1 MKKILLALLFTLPLI
16 CSAQQP
22 DPQILAPGSPVTPT
36 LPQPAP
42 AVSEAADEPVS
53 LTFPKNSVLDVI
65 SLYESLTGKRI
76 IRDSNLAG
84 QELSILV
91 AKPVPR
97 KDAIAIIESSLLLNN
112 YSIVP
117 VDAQTIKI
125 LGPSRAPRTEGLPLL
140 SEVNALPTDGDK
152 VVSFYKPLGFVSP
165 EEAIAVIQGVV
176 QINAFGSLVPVP
188 NTNAI
193 IMTDKTP
200 VIRKAIGILDLIDV
214 EPARVVTEF
223 ITLKRANSERVVEI
237 LDEMFGKEETTKSGS
252 SGGNTPPP
260 APKEGQPAAPS
271 AAGPTTSARYENRLL
286 AGKAKF
292 VADKRTNRILVVTR
306 TENYRYVKDVI
317 AQLDSSADFEE
328 PYVRVLDYV
337 PVDDIFP
344 VLSDMLAEKDSEKE
358 GGTGGGEN
366 SSNQSKN
373 SNSLSNSNGNS
384 RNSNDSLSGGDGLS
398 RPDRLTSETD
408 QGTPQSVTL
417 GEIRLIADNNS
428 NSVIVFGPPESKL
441 RAKQILQLLDQRPK
455 QVYLAVVIGQ
465 LRLDKGM
472 EYGVSYLIR
481 NNGGIA
487 GTALSSSQLPGIFP
501 DPGSIVKPDSL
512 TPALSAL
519 SGLTVYG
526 TIADSVDVFARFL
539 ENTNR
544 FRTLSR
550 PVIYTT
556 NNRKATI
563 LSGQKV
569 PVPTQ
574 SLTNSNGF
582 SANGSSITSNI
593 QYQDVVLKLEVIPL
607 INSDREVNLVIAQ
620 TNDNIVG
627 KETISGNDVPI
638 IATQEIK
645 TSVRV
650 PNGATIVLGGLISE
664 DKERNV
670 NGIPYISQIPVLG
683 TLLGGRTENKI
694 KKSELIV
701 MIQPVVVE
709 SNGDMMKGSAYEAD
723 RTPLGRDG
731 QEITAPIA
739 EQVRPSA
746 PWKPTP
752 VPPVKEKKKFRFPWS
767 NDQHD

>member
-472 EYGVSYLIR
+472 EYGVSYLLR

-487 GTALSSSQLPGIFP
+487 GSALSPSQLPGIFP
-501 DPGSIVKPDSL
+501 DPSSIVKPGSL
-512 TPALSAL
+512 APALSAL

>member
-165 EEAIAVIQGVV
+165 EEAITVIQGVV

-472 EYGVSYLIR
+472 EYGVSYLLR

-487 GTALSSSQLPGIFP
+487 GSALSPSQLPGIFP
-501 DPGSIVKPDSL
+501 DPSSIVKPGSL
-512 TPALSAL
+512 APALSAL